1 MLARVQISPSPHFF
15 MKQKYCTI
23 YLTRHGETE
32 WNEKKLIQGHTDI
45 PLNAKGIKQTKQLG
59 KELKDIDFDAVF
71 SSDLSR
77 AKNSAEIIIKKKEMT
92 VIKTKKLRE
101 RFFGRFEGESL
112 GEMRKA
118 FGEVMLVTKE
128 KQKELK
134 IYDVENDEEI
144 IARLIPFMKKTAKQY
159 IGKKILMVTHGGL
172 LRAFLGYVN
181 YEVPE
186 YSDRPMKNT
195 GYLIIESDGEEFEI
209 KEEKLF

>member
-1 MLARVQISPSPHFF
+1 
-15 MKQKYCTI
+15 MKNIDYCTI

-45 PLNAKGIKQTKQLG
+45 PLNTKGKKQAKELG
-59 KELKDIDFDAVF
+59 KQLKDINFDAAF
-71 SSDLSR
+71 SSDLLR
-77 AKNSAEIIIKKKEMT
+77 AENSAEIIVKEKKMVIIK
-92 VIKTKKLRE
+92 IKALRE
-101 RFFGRFEGESL
+101 RFFGRFEGKNLS
-112 GEMRKA
+112 EMRKA

-128 KQKELK
+128 KQKKLK

-144 IARLIPFMKKTAKQY
+144 ITRLIPFMKKIARQY

-172 LRAFLGYVN
+172 LRAFLGYVDFKI
-181 YEVPE
+181 PE

-195 GYLIIESDGEEFEI
+195 GYLIIESDGNKFEI

>member
-1 MLARVQISPSPHFF
+1 
-15 MKQKYCTI
+15 MKKNYCTI

-45 PLNAKGIKQTKQLG
+45 PLNTKGKKQAKLLG
-59 KELKDIDFDAVF
+59 KQLKDIDFDVVF
-71 SSDLSR
+71 SSDLLR
-77 AKNSAEIIIKKKEMT
+77 AKNSAEIIIKEKEMT
-92 VIKTKKLRE
+92 VIKIKALRE
-101 RFFGRFEGESL
+101 RFFGRFEGKSL

-128 KQKELK
+128 KQKKLK

-159 IGKKILMVTHGGL
+159 IGKKLLMVTHGGL
-172 LRAFLGYVN
+172 LRAFLSYVN

-195 GYLIIESDGEEFEI
+195 GYLIIESDGNKFEI
-209 KEEKLF
+209 IEEKLF

>member
-1 MLARVQISPSPHFF
+1 
-15 MKQKYCTI
+15 MKKKYCTI

-45 PLNAKGIKQTKQLG
+45 PLNTKGKEQAKLLG
-59 KELKDIDFDAVF
+59 KQLKDIDFDVVF
-71 SSDLSR
+71 SSDLLR
-77 AKNSAEIIIKKKEMT
+77 AANSAEIIIKEKKMI
-92 VIKTKKLRE
+92 VIKIKALRE
-101 RFFGRFEGESL
+101 RFFGRFEGKSL
-112 GEMRKA
+112 TEMRKA

-128 KQKELK
+128 KQKKLK

-144 IARLIPFMKKTAKQY
+144 ITRLIPFMKKIAKQY

-172 LRAFLGYVN
+172 LRAFLSYVN

-195 GYLIIESDGEEFEI
+195 GYLIIESDGNKFEI
-209 KEEKLF
+209 IEEKLF